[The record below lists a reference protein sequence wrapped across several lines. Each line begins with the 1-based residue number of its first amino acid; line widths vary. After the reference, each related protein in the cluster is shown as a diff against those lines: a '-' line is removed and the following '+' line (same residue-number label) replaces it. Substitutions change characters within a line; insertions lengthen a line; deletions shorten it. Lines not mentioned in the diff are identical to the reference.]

1 MSWQSL
7 IKSILRGLLKRRNWK
22 RQSLRLI
29 LFQQTCSRKGNTTIL
44 SMTFERAKEENR
56 FDLIWNL
63 SVNEGKSTEYYGIT
77 WQKKWCR
84 FDETNC
90 GGPIKFGLE
99 DMWKFAHQ
107 IVIMTGLHKVFT
119 WSHKTDA
126 WVCLQLWRQTN
137 GRQKPN

>member
-1 MSWQSL
+1 MKETVLTANLVSTN
-7 IKSILRGLLKRRNWK
+7 LLKKRKHNDSLHDFWK
-22 RQSLRLI
+22 SKGRKQIWPYMEPFSKWRQKHWI
-29 LFQQTCSRKGNTTIL
+29 PWDHV
-44 SMTFERAKEENR
+44 A
-56 FDLIWNL
+56 
-63 SVNEGKSTEYYGIT
+63 
-77 WQKKWCR
+77 KKWCR

-137 GRQKPN
+137 GRQKPNKRSRLKVTV